1 MDATAVSIVG
11 CGYTGRRLAERLST
25 AGAQVR
31 GFARQAQSL
40 GKIAAAG
47 AKPVALDLDAPIEPV
62 AVDGHIVY
70 YAVPPPPQSG
80 DARLERFLAAV
91 SGMPRR
97 FIYLSTT
104 GVYGDRGGA
113 RVDEDTAP
121 HPQTERAQRRLAAEI
136 MVAAWAQARGVSW
149 CVLRVPGIYGPGRLP
164 LERLRRSLPVIV
176 AREAAPGN
184 RIHVTDLV
192 TACLAAGIA
201 AAAHCRIF
209 NVTDGSEESAT
220 QFLGRVARIA
230 GLPAPPAAG
239 RAEVLDALSPTA
251 RSFLVESRR
260 VDNHRMLAELGVV
273 LAYADLDAGIRAS
286 LGEAS
291 G

>member
-1 MDATAVSIVG
+1 MDATTVSIIG
-11 CGYTGRRLAERLST
+11 CGYTGQRLAERLST
-25 AGAQVR
+25 AGTRVR
-31 GFARQAQSL
+31 GFARHAQNL
-40 GKIAAAG
+40 ENIAAAG
-47 AKPVALDLDAPIEPV
+47 AEPVALDLDAPVEPV

-70 YAVPPPPQSG
+70 YAVPPPQQSG

-91 SGMPRR
+91 SGTPRR
-97 FIYLSTT
+97 LIYLSTT

-121 HPQTERAQRRLAAEI
+121 RPQTERAKRRLAAET
-136 MVAAWAQARGVSW
+136 MVAAWAKSRDASW

-164 LERLRRSLPVIV
+164 LERLRRSLPVVV
-176 AREAAPGN
+176 AHEAAPGN
-184 RIHVTDLV
+184 RIHVADLV

-201 AAAHCRIF
+201 GGAHCRIF

-220 QFLGRVARIA
+220 HFLGRVARIA
-230 GLPAPPAAG
+230 GLPAPPEG
-239 RAEVLDALSPTA
+239 SRTEVLNALAPTA

-273 LAYADLDAGIRAS
+273 LAYTDLDAGIRAS